1 MSAYTIEFERNYIV
15 PFYPKLN
22 SIPRNKRAPRAV
34 RLLKEFIK
42 RHMKVDDD
50 QIYIGQEVNEFI
62 WRRGIQ
68 KPPRKIPVRLV
79 KYSDGVV
86 EVNLATVDAKAVT
99 KPTVSAPSGPIES
112 EISED
117 EEEEEEEE

>member
-1 MSAYTIEFERNYIV
+1 MSAYTVEFERNYIV

-22 SIPRNKRAPRAV
+22 SIPRNKRAPRAM

-42 RHMKVDDD
+42 RHMKVDDEN
-50 QIYIGQEVNEFI
+50 IYISQEVNEYI
-62 WRRGIQ
+62 WQRGIQ

-86 EVNLATVDAKAVT
+86 EVSLATVDAK
-99 KPTVSAPSGPIES
+99 VSVKTAIGAPSGPVES
-112 EISED
+112 EITED
-117 EEEEEEEE
+117 EEEEEEE